1 MDKMFDCIIW
11 KNWFDLCICNLRTV
25 RPDKTF
31 DILIETETLTEKI
44 AQVSRKLLRVSY
56 QDTFNI
62 ILTQVH
68 PQTRHAAK
76 PAVLVVKA
84 RKSVHYC
91 LDLESKARGTQN

>member
-25 RPDKTF
+25 TF

-84 RKSVHYC
+84 RNLSTVVWI
-91 LDLESKARGTQN
+91 

>member
-1 MDKMFDCIIW
+1 MDKMFDWIIW

-62 ILTQVH
+62 ILTHRPGMPLSQ
-68 PQTRHAAK
+68 Q
-76 PAVLVVKA
+76 
-84 RKSVHYC
+84 C
-91 LDLESKARGTQN
+91 WW